1 MIKLVNL
8 PNSWFICVVV
18 LKSWEILG
26 PGKSWEI
33 IGHGKSWE
41 IRSWEILG
49 PGKLG
54 SGKF

>member
-33 IGHGKSWE
+33 IGPGKSWE